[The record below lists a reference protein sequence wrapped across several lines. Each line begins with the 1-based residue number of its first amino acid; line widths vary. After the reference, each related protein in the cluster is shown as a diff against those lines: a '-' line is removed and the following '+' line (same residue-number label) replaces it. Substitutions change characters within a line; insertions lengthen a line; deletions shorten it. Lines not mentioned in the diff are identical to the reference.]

1 MHPAKFKYAKK
12 KKANKIVIKIAKK
25 HNSNKQLKSD
35 FFLTAKHHTIQS
47 EKKQQQPKVH
57 NVSKSSHQTQ
67 KESMAGHRKKRTSNS
82 LNCRCEK

>member
-12 KKANKIVIKIAKK
+12 KKASKIVIKIAKKK

-35 FFLTAKHHTIQS
+35 FFLTAKHYTIQS
-47 EKKQQQPKVH
+47 KKQQQPKVH